1 MDTGKLTGYIEKLK
15 GELTDLSDYIFDQC
29 ELGNQEYHSCRT
41 ADGIPGCLGKRKRRT
56 VDRIAV

>member
-29 ELGNQEYHSCRT
+29 ELGNQ
-41 ADGIPGCLGKRKRRT
+41 
-56 VDRIAV
+56 